1 MFGQVEVSNREILD
15 GVAAGEQ
22 EIVELLSRPW
32 RGSAEHRWPDEA
44 RELSFD
50 RFREG
55 ERTVCLASRLSA
67 A

>member
-15 GVAAGEQ
+15 GVAAGDP
-22 EIVELLSRPW
+22 EIVQLLSRPW
-32 RGSAEHRWPDEA
+32 RGSAEHRSRDGA

-55 ERTVCLASRLSA
+55 ERTVRLASRPSA